1 MDVDAQKPHRKST
14 PGKLNDIVRQK
25 LILAFR
31 EGADVGT
38 AAASVQVS
46 RTAVANLIARDEAFA
61 AEVQDAKDI
70 ADEKVVSRLYL
81 KALEGDNVAMIFWL
95 KNRRPKEWRDRH
107 DLFVASGPNA
117 FDTDNP
123 RVEIAVVEGAPLS
136 PVRA

>member
-1 MDVDAQKPHRKST
+1 MDVDTKKPHRKST
-14 PGKLNDIVRQK
+14 PGKLDDIARQK
-25 LILAFR
+25 LVIAFR

-38 AAASVQVS
+38 AAASVEVS
-46 RTAVANLIARDEAFA
+46 RQAVMNLMARDSTFA

-107 DLFVASGPNA
+107 DLVVSGEPTT
-117 FDTDNP
+117 FDTDKP
-123 RVEIAVVEGAPLS
+123 RVEIAVVEGVPLES
-136 PVRA
+136 VRA